1 MLISCPECGKEVSDK
16 SEICVNCGY
25 PIKKYIEDK
34 QLEEI
39 EYECPYC
46 GSNDIDENGYCNKCK
61 INAET
66 NRQKGFIDEI
76 ADFLVGIFGQE
87 PFEEKEI
94 EIPKA
99 VPKKIEKKKEFNG
112 IYKYTFWGDKKEVYC
127 PRCNS
132 ENCSHYKQEHVTPAK
147 TKTSYSLNINP
158 LKPLTAFNK
167 KEKVIR
173 KEQTYT
179 ENKIIC
185 NDCGY
190 TFY

>member
-1 MLISCPECGKEVSDK
+1 MLISCPECGKMVSDK
-16 SEICVNCGY
+16 SEICIHCGY
-25 PIKKYIEDK
+25 PIKEYFEEKKMMI
-34 QLEEI
+34 EEI
-39 EYECPYC
+39 NKTKCPYC
-46 GSNDIDENGYCNKCK
+46 NSSSIDNQGYCNECGMNTIPNKK
-61 INAET
+61 
-66 NRQKGFIDEI
+66 KGFVDKT
-76 ADFLVGIFGQE
+76 ADGIMKMIGQE
-87 PFEEKEI
+87 PFEDKKVVEIKSHEKE
-94 EIPKA
+94 
-99 VPKKIEKKKEFNG
+99 FRG
-112 IYKYTFWGDKKEVYC
+112 IYKYGLLGGKKEVYC

-158 LKPLTAFNK
+158 LKPLTTFNK

-185 NDCGY
+185 NNCGY